1 MKSLSLCNSVGK
13 CKLVSSVSEDSIWQI
28 GKYYFLDFFAVN
40 LHCHTSAKYN
50 RNVPLA
56 LIFKYFIAYSPL
68 TFHVVSAFYEV
79 GCEFSRFPFSSYPDL
94 TPHALSGTLSIV
106 DSSPYASRDRF
117 LSFGT
122 MVLFSGIRLTSFGNC
137 FSVQ

>member
-1 MKSLSLCNSVGK
+1 MSDGCMSLFRSSYRRAVFLALTKFFLVFGFHVQNHFHQCSNGNSRKQIDMVKAGENLCKRCADFIQKGRKLFLKSLSLCNSVGK

-56 LIFKYFIAYSPL
+56 
-68 TFHVVSAFYEV
+68 
-79 GCEFSRFPFSSYPDL
+79 
-94 TPHALSGTLSIV
+94 
-106 DSSPYASRDRF
+106 RF
-117 LSFGT
+117 LNISSHI
-122 MVLFSGIRLTSFGNC
+122 LL
-137 FSVQ
+137 